1 MKDFFCNYIYNNID
15 KNLTELSNVSF
26 FNFTFH
32 TIYSALRFIFCIN
45 IKFMNEDNDKASLK
59 KFFIKLIAITFSI
72 IIKINNTYN
81 LNFAENFESINK
93 LLSLSDKESVEL
105 IKNTIRSEMKKG
117 LLKDKII
124 NDKDKI
130 LLYKFYLKVKNE
142 FQEIE
147 K

>member
-1 MKDFFCNYIYNNID
+1 M
-15 KNLTELSNVSF
+15 
-26 FNFTFH
+26 
-32 TIYSALRFIFCIN
+32 
-45 IKFMNEDNDKASLK
+45 KFMNEDNDKASLK

-72 IIKINNTYN
+72 IVVINITYN
-81 LNFAENFESINK
+81 LIFAEKFDNIDK

-105 IKNTIRSEMKKG
+105 IKNKIRSEIKKG

-124 NDKDKI
+124 NDEDKI
-130 LLYKFYLKVKNE
+130 LFYDFYQKVKKE